1 MLARMG
7 LTLRKPIGEQFI
19 QLEGALV
26 AVVTFASTC
35 QTSLFL
41 PSKRYMIFSNKG
53 NNFCFNVKLATI
65 KNIKADVLSISPL
78 LHLWSKSQL

>member
-1 MLARMG
+1 M
-7 LTLRKPIGEQFI
+7 
-19 QLEGALV
+19 
-26 AVVTFASTC
+26 AVVTFALTC

-78 LHLWSKSQL
+78 IG